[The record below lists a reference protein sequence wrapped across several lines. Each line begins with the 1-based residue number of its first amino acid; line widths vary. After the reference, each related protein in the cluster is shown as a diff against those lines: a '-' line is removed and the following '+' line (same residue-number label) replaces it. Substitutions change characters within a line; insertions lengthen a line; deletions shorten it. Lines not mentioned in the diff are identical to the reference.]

1 MTGTATASRPEAVV
15 HAVARERELIANRM
29 HDEVA
34 PLLLAAQLRLVTA
47 EEHGSDP
54 AAAIAGARDLIS
66 ESEARIHEIVA
77 VLAATVA
84 ATRAGLDVRIA
95 DVVTALEEQFAV
107 PIDLMIHAGSASAPL
122 ADVHADLLVA
132 AVREGVVNAVRHGRA
147 DRIGVRL
154 RQAGPHHLTAT
165 VENDGGRSRTAA
177 VSRPDRRC
185 GGHGLRTLRR
195 HAGEHGAHVDL
206 AVRPGRGAT
215 LTVTVPRARLA

>member
-1 MTGTATASRPEAVV
+1 MTGTATATRPEATV
-15 HAVARERELIANRM
+15 HAVARERERIANRM

-54 AAAIAGARDLIS
+54 IAAIAGARELIC

-84 ATRAGLDVRIA
+84 AARAGLDVRVA
-95 DVVTALEEQFAV
+95 DTVTALEEQFAV
-107 PIDLMIHAGSASAPL
+107 PIELAIDPGAASAPL
-122 ADVHADLLVA
+122 ADVHADLVVA

-147 DRIGVRL
+147 GRIAVRL
-154 RQAGPHHLTAT
+154 RQAGPRHLTAT
-165 VENDGGRSRTAA
+165 VENDGGPSRS
-177 VSRPDRRC
+177 VPSRPERR

-206 AVRPGRGAT
+206 AVRPGGGAT